1 VAVQPSCPYDSAG
14 RELSRHDTN
23 QLVGGHAES
32 ELKDGPV
39 TRVNTAHRKNE
50 RGITIVLV
58 AFSLLALLGMAALAI
73 DVSTLYVAH
82 GEAQRAADAAA
93 LAGGRMFAS
102 SGYTTAS
109 TTLAAADICQT
120 SATPGADA
128 AANRQ
133 AEAVAAQNLVAG
145 QPAAVQSVTC
155 IVTAANP
162 QIAVTVQRTA
172 LPTFFGRIWGGAAN
186 SVTATAVAEAYNPS
200 GSTAP
205 IQVQGVKPWL
215 IPDCDPTNP
224 PPGDCAAG
232 GYFVSPIDGS
242 IQNNGSFVGKTITLT
257 DVGVGTPTVNTPPGT
272 LNYYRATVPIR
283 PPQPVCP
290 STSAVSCAQVGSDD
304 YHDNIACSST
314 SQFSCGQTV
323 GAGQAVFVAGGSPA
337 LTDQGTQCLIHASG
351 QGIGLGQDVL
361 TSAGG
366 IAPPITIA
374 GGDNNPNPALQGVT
388 NISRSDSVVTVPIYH
403 SLINVNLCPGGTC
416 TGTGTIIGFL
426 QLGITRN
433 AAGGGAVEGVI
444 MNVSGCNP
452 GAGNPVVS
460 GGGVSPIPVRLI
472 HQ

>member
-1 VAVQPSCPYDSAG
+1 
-14 RELSRHDTN
+14 
-23 QLVGGHAES
+23 
-32 ELKDGPV
+32 V
-39 TRVNTAHRKNE
+39 TRVNIAHRKNE

-58 AFSLLALLGMAALAI
+58 AFSLLSLLGMAALAI

-93 LAGGRMFAS
+93 LAGARMFAF

-109 TTLAAADICQT
+109 TALTAGDICQT

-145 QPAAVQSVTC
+145 QPAAVQSITC

-162 QIAVTVQRTA
+162 QISVTVQRTG

-215 IPDCDPTNP
+215 IPNCDPTNGGL
-224 PPGDCAAG
+224 GDCAAG
-232 GYFVSPIDGS
+232 GRFVDNTTGA

-257 DVGVGTPTVNTPPGT
+257 PATLGSPPTTSVGPPRT
-272 LNYYRATVPIR
+272 LNYYASNIPIS
-283 PPQPVCP
+283 PAPVCP
-290 STSAVSCAQVGSDD
+290 STSAVGCSQVGSDD
-304 YHDNIACSST
+304 YYDNIACSST
-314 SQFSCGQTV
+314 AQFACGQQV
-323 GAGQAVFVAGGSPA
+323 GLGQAVTIDTDPTVNPRTDQATQCRIHAGGPGLNRDQDLLSP
-337 LTDQGTQCLIHASG
+337 TPPG
-351 QGIGLGQDVL
+351 
-361 TSAGG
+361 
-366 IAPPITIA
+366 APPITIQ
-374 GGDNNPNPALQGVT
+374 GGNNNPNPALQGAT
-388 NISRSDSVVTVPIYH
+388 NISRSDSIVTVPIYH
-403 SLINVNLCPGGTC
+403 RVGGPDLCPSGC
-416 TGTGTIIGFL
+416 SQIGTIVGFL
-426 QLGITRN
+426 QLGITQSVGGSGNVEAVIMN
-433 AAGGGAVEGVI
+433 AAG
-444 MNVSGCNP
+444 CNS
-452 GAGNPVVS
+452 GAGGTPIS